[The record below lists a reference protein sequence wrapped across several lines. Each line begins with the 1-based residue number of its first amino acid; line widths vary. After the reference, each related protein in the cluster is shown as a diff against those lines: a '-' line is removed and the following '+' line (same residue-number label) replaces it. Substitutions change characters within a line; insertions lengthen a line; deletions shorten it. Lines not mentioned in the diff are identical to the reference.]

1 MELTQ
6 SQFLVA
12 LGQIIAID
20 ILLSGDNAIV
30 IALAA
35 RSLPKHQQRWAI
47 LGGTAG
53 AVGLRILFATVVI
66 YLMTIPY
73 LKLVGGVLLLWI
85 AVKLLLP
92 DDDGGGEDGGKSSAG
107 NTKFLGAIGTIMMAD
122 AVMSL
127 DNVIGIAAASKGSI
141 LLLSIGLA
149 ISIPICIYGA
159 TLVLKLLGRYPWLV
173 TAGCGLL
180 GWIGGDVAYSD
191 PAVAALTAELH
202 PYWHHAVAAICAV
215 LVVVVGHAIARH
227 VARRRKVLD
236 IAE

>member
-12 LGQIIAID
+12 LGQIIVID

-53 AVGLRILFATVVI
+53 AVGLRIIFATVII

-73 LKLVGGVLLLWI
+73 LKLVGGLLLLWI

-92 DDDGGGEDGGKSSAG
+92 EDAAGDGEGSASG

-141 LLLSIGLA
+141 LLLAIGLA
-149 ISIPICIYGA
+149 ISIPICIFGA
-159 TLVLKLLGRYPWLV
+159 TLVLRLLGRYPWLV
-173 TAGCGLL
+173 TGGCALL
-180 GWIGGDVAYSD
+180 GWIGGDVAYTD
-191 PAVAALTAELH
+191 PAVAAWTGKLH
-202 PYWHHAVAAICAV
+202 PYWNYAVAAICMV
-215 LVVVVGHAIARH
+215 LVVVVGHAVARH
-227 VARRRKVLD
+227 LARRRKVLD

>member
-12 LGQIIAID
+12 LGQIIVID

-35 RSLPKHQQRWAI
+35 RSLPKHQQRWVI

-66 YLMTIPY
+66 YLMSIPY

-92 DDDGGGEDGGKSSAG
+92 DDDGKDGEGSAPT

-149 ISIPICIYGA
+149 ISIPICIFGA
-159 TLVLKLLGRYPWLV
+159 TLVLRLLGRFPWLV
-173 TAGCGLL
+173 TGGCALL
-180 GWIGGDVAYSD
+180 GWIGGDIAYSD
-191 PAVAALTAELH
+191 PGIAAWTAGLH
-202 PYWHHAVAAICAV
+202 PYWHHAVAAICTV
-215 LVVVVGHAIARH
+215 MVVVVGHVVARH
-227 VARRRKVLD
+227 LARRRKVLD

>member
-1 MELTQ
+1 MELGG
-6 SQFLVA
+6 SQFWVA
-12 LGQIIAID
+12 LGQIIVID

-53 AVGLRILFATVVI
+53 AVVLRIIFATIII
-66 YLMTIPY
+66 YLMAIPY
-73 LKLVGGVLLLWI
+73 LKLVGGLLLLWI

-92 DDDGGGEDGGKSSAG
+92 DDDGGDSDESKLG

-127 DNVIGIAAASKGSI
+127 DNVIGIAAASKGSV
-141 LLLSIGLA
+141 LLISIGVA
-149 ISIPICIYGA
+149 ISIPICIFGA
-159 TLVLKLLGRYPWLV
+159 TMVLKLLGRFPWLV

-180 GWIGGDVAYSD
+180 GWIAGDIAYSD
-191 PAVAALTAELH
+191 PAIAAWTGKLH
-202 PYWHHAVAAICAV
+202 PNWHHAVAALCAV
-215 LVVVVGHAIARH
+215 LVVVAGHAIARYL
-227 VARRRKVLD
+227 ARRRKVLD

>member
-1 MELTQ
+1 MTE

-12 LGQIIAID
+12 LGQIIVID

-47 LGGTAG
+47 LGGAAG
-53 AVGLRILFATVVI
+53 AVGLRIVFATVII
-66 YLMTIPY
+66 YLMAIPY

-85 AVKLLLP
+85 AIKLLLP
-92 DDDGGGEDGGKSSAG
+92 DDDGKDGVEAKPG
-107 NTKFLGAIGTIMMAD
+107 NTKLLGAMGTIIMAD

-127 DNVIGIAAASKGSI
+127 DNVIGIAAAAKGSI

-149 ISIPICIYGA
+149 ISIPICIFGA
-159 TLVLKLLGRYPWLV
+159 TLVLRLLGRFPWLV
-173 TAGCGLL
+173 TGGCALL
-180 GWIGGDVAYSD
+180 GWIAGDIAYAD
-191 PAVAALTAELH
+191 PGIAHLTEGLH
-202 PYWHHAVAAICAV
+202 PYWHHAVAGATMM
-215 LVVVVGHAIARH
+215 LVVIVGHAIARH
-227 VARRRKVLD
+227 LARRRKVLD